1 MAYDS
6 TGIQYEQPRYVQV
19 YAQAESDV
27 RSMQEVMLEGSTQ
40 RTAMNQRQ
48 SSGASP
54 YPSPTG
60 RGHNKQ
66 RAVGVLRF
74 FHFSAQANIP
84 QDTHDAF
91 TLGLLAEID
100 RGSAVVI
107 HRRHSMLPALLT
119 FGGRGDAFLL
129 DFELQLLHQAVV
141 RLLTDDIVELRAVI
155 ID

>member
-1 MAYDS
+1 
-6 TGIQYEQPRYVQV
+6 
-19 YAQAESDV
+19 
-27 RSMQEVMLEGSTQ
+27 
-40 RTAMNQRQ
+40 MNQRQ

-66 RAVGVLRF
+66 RAVRVLRF
-74 FHFSAQANIP
+74 FHFSAPANIQ

-107 HRRHSMLPALLT
+107 HSRHSRPPSLLP
-119 FGGRGDAFLL
+119 FDGGGDAFLL
-129 DFELQLLHQAVV
+129 EFELQLLHKRVV
-141 RLLTDDIVELRAVI
+141 RLLADDIVKLCAVI